1 MKHLILLIIL
11 FFQTTLVAQEETIL
25 AAIQVTHSC
34 SNDVEDSNLSID
46 AERYLVFDQVN
57 DSIDFVNVL
66 LNHKS
71 HSIGKIQNLKKRV
84 LHQKLS
90 VYTFDWFYSNSYDD
104 KKGIAK
110 IQLEIYERED
120 NHKYNKATV
129 SISNE
134 EGLNLFY
141 SGQLM
146 FYKTELA
153 FYYNF
158 EKDLNNNR

>member
-1 MKHLILLIIL
+1 MKRLIILIIL
-11 FFQTTLVAQEETIL
+11 FFQTASVAQEETIL

-34 SNDVEDSNLSID
+34 TNDVEDSNLSID
-46 AERYLVFDQVN
+46 AERYLVFDQLE
-57 DSIDFVNVL
+57 DSIDFVNVVL
-66 LNHKS
+66 KYKS
-71 HSIGKIQNLKKRV
+71 HSTGKIQNLKKRII
-84 LHQKLS
+84 HQKLS
-90 VYTFDWFYSNSYDD
+90 VYTFDWCYSNSYDD

-120 NHKYNKATV
+120 NHNYDKATV